1 MHRDSS
7 NLVTELLVRWRGAR
21 AMRCATQP
29 IVRRG
34 VWTLALVCALSLAVC
49 GQQARQALTNDDI
62 IKMTKDGFSEG
73 VIVTLI
79 DSSDPAFDVS
89 VSGLTSLKEAGVT
102 SKVMETML
110 KIDAKKRQSS
120 ALAAAAIKP
129 SAPPVVPPTAAPAP
143 AMVPSPAM
151 SGMGGPAAM
160 AQQIMASV
168 MGGGSSSGMLD
179 MSQLPPVTLMI
190 GDTKQTMRA
199 SIAQVANTQTKGDGM
214 PGTGSA
220 AMGMLSS
227 LGQQALSFGMI
238 GGGMFAGP
246 GAGMALGMMG
256 GLGGMGRHGPPKV
269 TYVWALPGLKSSVT
283 AASSKPRFQMEYG
296 DLLGIDPDA
305 YEPFVVKLVQTK
317 DNWRLVGATKTPM
330 GQLSNEAY
338 EKVTE
343 VRIKSK
349 CERMGP
355 RGQVQVVPLQA
366 LEPGEY
372 AIVLRSL
379 HPGKRPQGSLGGPAE
394 QTVFFSVWDFTI
406 Q

>member
-1 MHRDSS
+1 MRQDFS
-7 NLVTELLVRWRGAR
+7 NLAKRLLVRKRGL
-21 AMRCATQP
+21 
-29 IVRRG
+29 
-34 VWTLALVCALSLAVC
+34 WTLFFLCAFTLAVC
-49 GQQARQALTNDDI
+49 AQQARPPLTNDDI
-62 IKMTKDGFSEG
+62 IKMTKDTFSES

-79 DSSDPAFDVS
+79 ESNDPAFDVS
-89 VSGLTSLKEAGVT
+89 VNGLTTLKAAGVT

-110 KIDAKKRQSS
+110 KVDAKKRQS
-120 ALAAAAIKP
+120 AAATTNKP
-129 SAPPVVPPTAAPAP
+129 APTAPAQT
-143 AMVPSPAM
+143 MVPSPM
-151 SGMGGPAAM
+151 SGAAMGPAGIV
-160 AQQIMASV
+160 QQMLASV
-168 MGGGSSSGMLD
+168 MGGGSSGMLD

-190 GDTKQTMRA
+190 GDMKQTMHA

-214 PGTGSA
+214 PGAGSA
-220 AMGMLSS
+220 AMGMLTG
-227 LGQQALSFGMI
+227 LGQQALSFAVV

-246 GAGMALGMMG
+246 GAGMAAGMLG

-269 TYVWALPGLKSSVT
+269 TYVWALPGLKSQVI
-283 AASSKPRFQMEYG
+283 AASSKPRFEMEYG
-296 DLLGIDPDA
+296 NLLGIDPAA

-372 AIVLRSL
+372 AIVLRAI
-379 HPGKRPQGSLGGPAE
+379 HPGKRSQGSLGGPAE